1 MATTEELEARIASL
15 EHQQSVQTDAL
26 RALVEGNWTA
36 AMPHA
41 AALISSLYGA
51 EGAPE
56 PYTPQDYPPKE

>member
-1 MATTEELEARIASL
+1 MPTTEELEARIATL
-15 EHQQSVQTDAL
+15 EHQQAVQTDSL
-26 RALVEGNWTA
+26 RYLIEGRWTGD
-36 AMPHA
+36 MPHA

>member
-1 MATTEELEARIASL
+1 MSSTDELEARIATL

-26 RALVEGNWTA
+26 RALVEGNWTLS
-36 AMPHA
+36 MPHA

-51 EGAPE
+51 GGAPE